1 MLNKIIRY
9 SLNNRLLI
17 LVASVLLLFAGLYT
31 SMKMDVDV
39 FPDLNA
45 PTVVVMTEAP
55 GMAPEEVE
63 RLVTFP
69 VETALN
75 GATDVRRVRSSSTT
89 GFSVVWVEFDWG
101 TDIYRARQITSEKLA
116 VVGESLPEGV
126 GTPTLGPQ
134 SSILGEMMIIGLTSD
149 STSLRDLRTL
159 ADWTI
164 RPRLLSI
171 GGVAQVTVIG
181 GEMKEYQILLD
192 LPRMKQYGVTLDE
205 VLNAAREMNRNAN
218 GGILYEYGNEYIVR
232 GAVATT
238 DVDAI
243 AKAVVK
249 RVDGVPVLMGDV
261 AEVKIGDK
269 APKLGTASVRANP
282 AVLLTVTKQPNTS
295 TLDLTEKLLS
305 SMDELQKNMP
315 ADVTVST
322 DIFRQSHFIE
332 SSINNVQ
339 KSLYEGA
346 IFVVIVLFFFL
357 MNVRTT
363 LISLVALPLSLL
375 FSILALHFMGLTI
388 NTMSLGGMAIAIG
401 SLVDDAIVDVENVY
415 KHLRENRLLPPGQRK
430 PIVEVVFEASRE
442 VRMPILNSTLI
453 IIVTFIP
460 LFFLTGMEGR
470 MLVPLGIAFI
480 VALFASTVV
489 ALTLTPVLCSYLLG
503 KGKTD
508 KDISREPF
516 VARTLKKYYGQ
527 ALEWALRHRTG
538 VLGGTIALFVAAMI
552 TFFTLGRS
560 FLPPFNEGSFTI
572 NVSTLPGISLEESD
586 NIGRRAEE
594 LLLEVPEI
602 QTVARKTGRAE
613 LDEHALG
620 VNTSEIEAP
629 FVLGDRSH
637 AEVVADVRKKLSVI
651 PGVNIE
657 IGQPISHRIDAM
669 LSGTQA
675 RIAIKLFGDDLNR
688 MFMLGNQI
696 KKNISAIDGVVDLNV
711 EQQIERP
718 QLKITPRREMLAR
731 YGVSLSEFA
740 EFIDVALAGEVVSQ
754 VYEGS
759 RTFDLTVK
767 VKDDER
773 SSAAKIGDLMVDTQD
788 GKVPLSYLAE
798 IKSATGPNTI
808 NRENV
813 KRKIVISAN
822 VSDRDLRS
830 VVDDIRE
837 RIDETVVLP
846 EGYFIEYGGQFES
859 EAAASRTLSFV
870 SLFSLLVVFL
880 LLYNQFRSVSQS
892 AVILLNLPLAL
903 IGGVFILRFTTGEI
917 SIPAIIG
924 FISLFGIATRN
935 GMLLVSHYNTMLSEG
950 NSLHDTILRGSLDRL
965 NPILMTALTSALALI
980 PLALGGDLPGNEI
993 QSPMAKVIL
1002 GGLITST
1009 FLNAFVVPVV
1019 YWIMNRKK
1027 RKSMRNSFLCLF
1039 VFAVA
1044 NMGAQNNMAD
1054 ILASIET
1061 NNPELKAGAQIVLS
1075 QKAEVSSQNTLED
1088 PNFEFE
1094 HLWGADNAKDRK
1106 YDISVSQSFDFP
1118 SLYVQRNKIG
1128 NLKRTLYDGQQAV
1141 LRQQILLQAKEL
1153 CLQVIYLNRCIRL
1166 GNERQAAADEL
1177 VKLYRERLTS
1187 GDANILDVN
1196 KIEIEQLNI
1205 TTSNIQRRN
1214 ELAAC
1219 LAQLQALNGG
1229 EPLNLAESALTE
1241 YSDRELPASFDD
1253 LKEQALQS
1261 DPELQM
1267 LRQENQIAGKEVSLN
1282 RAGWLPKFELG
1293 YRHAYE
1299 LGERFNGLS
1308 VGVSIPLFANRKKVK
1323 IAKAQAVAGS
1333 FTVNNKE
1340 LQTLAAL
1347 QSSYNE
1353 AVALKDNRE
1362 RYELLTRQNNF
1373 ELLQKALAS
1382 GKISMVEYLVD
1393 ATQLYEAFENKLSL
1407 EYEYQLRLARMYKF
1421 EL

>member
-9 SLNNRLLI
+9 SLNNRLLV

-31 SMKMDVDV
+31 SLKMDVDV

-116 VVGESLPEGV
+116 VVDESLPQGV

-134 SSILGEMMIIGLTSD
+134 SSILGEMMIVGLTAD
-149 STSLRDLRTL
+149 TTSLRDLRTL

-205 VLNAAREMNRNAN
+205 VLAAAREMNRNAN
-218 GGILYEYGNEYIVR
+218 GGILYEYGNEYIIR

-238 DVDAI
+238 DIDAI

-249 RVDGVPVLMGDV
+249 RVDGVPLLMGDI

-269 APKLGTASVRANP
+269 APKLGCASVEAQP

-295 TLDLTEKLLS
+295 TLDLTEKLLAS
-305 SMDELQKNMP
+305 IDELQKNMP
-315 ADVTVST
+315 ADVEVST

-332 SSINNVQ
+332 NSIDNVK

-430 PIVEVVFEASRE
+430 PVIEVVFEASRE

-503 KGKTD
+503 RGNTD
-508 KDISREPF
+508 KAIAREPI
-516 VARTLKKYYGQ
+516 VARTLKKYYGKS
-527 ALEWALRHRTG
+527 LEWAFRHRTG
-538 VLGGTIALFVAAMI
+538 VLSGTIVLFVAALI

-586 NIGRRAEE
+586 NIGRRAEQ
-594 LLLEVPEI
+594 LLLEIPEI
-602 QTVARKTGRAE
+602 KTVARKTGRAE

-629 FVLGDRSH
+629 FELKDRSH
-637 AEVVADVRKKLSVI
+637 AEVVAEVREKLSI
-651 PGVNIE
+651 LPGVNIE

-696 KKNISAIDGVVDLNV
+696 KKNISTVDGVVDLNV

-718 QLKITPRREMLAR
+718 QLKIVPRREMLAR
-731 YGVSLSEFA
+731 YGVPLAEFT

-773 SSAAKIGDLMVDTQD
+773 SSSAKIGDLMIDTQE
-788 GKVPLSYLAE
+788 GKVPLSTLAE
-798 IKSATGPNTI
+798 IKSAVGPNTI

-822 VSDRDLRS
+822 VQDRDLRG
-830 VVDDIRE
+830 VVDDIKE
-837 RIDETVVLP
+837 RIDATVALP

-859 EAAASRTLSFV
+859 EAAASRTLSVV

-880 LLYNQFRSVSQS
+880 LLYNQFRSASQS

-950 NSLHDTILRGSLDRL
+950 HSLHDTILQGSLDRL
-965 NPILMTALTSALALI
+965 NPILMTALSSALALI

-1009 FLNAFVVPVV
+1009 FLNAFVVPIV

-1027 RKSMRNSFLCLF
+1027 
-1039 VFAVA
+1039 
-1044 NMGAQNNMAD
+1044 
-1054 ILASIET
+1054 
-1061 NNPELKAGAQIVLS
+1061 
-1075 QKAEVSSQNTLED
+1075 
-1088 PNFEFE
+1088 
-1094 HLWGADNAKDRK
+1094 
-1106 YDISVSQSFDFP
+1106 
-1118 SLYVQRNKIG
+1118 
-1128 NLKRTLYDGQQAV
+1128 
-1141 LRQQILLQAKEL
+1141 
-1153 CLQVIYLNRCIRL
+1153 
-1166 GNERQAAADEL
+1166 
-1177 VKLYRERLTS
+1177 
-1187 GDANILDVN
+1187 
-1196 KIEIEQLNI
+1196 
-1205 TTSNIQRRN
+1205 
-1214 ELAAC
+1214 
-1219 LAQLQALNGG
+1219 
-1229 EPLNLAESALTE
+1229 
-1241 YSDRELPASFDD
+1241 
-1253 LKEQALQS
+1253 
-1261 DPELQM
+1261 
-1267 LRQENQIAGKEVSLN
+1267 ENQ
-1282 RAGWLPKFELG
+1282 
-1293 YRHAYE
+1293 
-1299 LGERFNGLS
+1299 
-1308 VGVSIPLFANRKKVK
+1308 
-1323 IAKAQAVAGS
+1323 
-1333 FTVNNKE
+1333 
-1340 LQTLAAL
+1340 
-1347 QSSYNE
+1347 
-1353 AVALKDNRE
+1353 
-1362 RYELLTRQNNF
+1362 
-1373 ELLQKALAS
+1373 
-1382 GKISMVEYLVD
+1382 
-1393 ATQLYEAFENKLSL
+1393 
-1407 EYEYQLRLARMYKF
+1407 
-1421 EL
+1421 

>member
-9 SLNNRLLI
+9 SLNNRLLV

-31 SMKMDVDV
+31 SLKMDVDV

-116 VVGESLPEGV
+116 VVGESLPQGV

-134 SSILGEMMIIGLTSD
+134 SSILGEMMIIGLTAD
-149 STSLRDLRTL
+149 TTSLRDLRTL

-164 RPRLLSI
+164 RPRLISI

-205 VLNAAREMNRNAN
+205 VLAAAREMNRNAN
-218 GGILYEYGNEYIVR
+218 GGILYEYGNEYIIR

-238 DVDAI
+238 DIDAI

-249 RVDGVPVLMGDV
+249 RVDGVPLLMGDI

-269 APKLGTASVRANP
+269 APKLGCASVEAQP

-295 TLDLTEKLLS
+295 TLDLTEKLLAS
-305 SMDELQKNMP
+305 IDELQKNMP
-315 ADVTVST
+315 ADVEVST

-332 SSINNVQ
+332 NSIDNVK

-415 KHLRENRLLPPGQRK
+415 KHLRENRLLPPEQRK
-430 PIVEVVFEASRE
+430 PVIEVVFEASRE

-503 KGKTD
+503 RGNTD
-508 KDISREPF
+508 KAIAREPI
-516 VARTLKKYYGQ
+516 VARTLKKYYGKS
-527 ALEWALRHRTG
+527 LEWAFRHRTG
-538 VLGGTIALFVAAMI
+538 VLGGTIVLFVAALI

-586 NIGRRAEE
+586 NIGRRAEQ
-594 LLLEVPEI
+594 LLLEIPEI
-602 QTVARKTGRAE
+602 KTVARKTGRAE

-629 FVLGDRSH
+629 FELKDRSH
-637 AEVVADVRKKLSVI
+637 AEVVAEVREKLSI
-651 PGVNIE
+651 LPGVNIE

-696 KKNISAIDGVVDLNV
+696 KKNISTIDGVVDLNV

-718 QLKITPRREMLAR
+718 QLKIVPRREMLAR
-731 YGVSLSEFA
+731 YGVPLAEFT

-773 SSAAKIGDLMVDTQD
+773 SSAAKIGDLMIDTQE
-788 GKVPLSYLAE
+788 GKVPLSTLAE
-798 IKSATGPNTI
+798 IKSAVGPNTI

-822 VSDRDLRS
+822 VQDRDLRG
-830 VVDDIRE
+830 VVDDIKE
-837 RIDETVVLP
+837 RIDATVALP

-859 EAAASRTLSFV
+859 EAAASRTLSVV

-880 LLYNQFRSVSQS
+880 LLYNQFRSASQS

-950 NSLHDTILRGSLDRL
+950 HSLHDTILQGSLDRL
-965 NPILMTALTSALALI
+965 NPILMTALSSALALI

-1009 FLNAFVVPVV
+1009 FLNAFVVPIV

-1027 RKSMRNSFLCLF
+1027 
-1039 VFAVA
+1039 
-1044 NMGAQNNMAD
+1044 
-1054 ILASIET
+1054 
-1061 NNPELKAGAQIVLS
+1061 
-1075 QKAEVSSQNTLED
+1075 
-1088 PNFEFE
+1088 
-1094 HLWGADNAKDRK
+1094 
-1106 YDISVSQSFDFP
+1106 
-1118 SLYVQRNKIG
+1118 
-1128 NLKRTLYDGQQAV
+1128 
-1141 LRQQILLQAKEL
+1141 
-1153 CLQVIYLNRCIRL
+1153 
-1166 GNERQAAADEL
+1166 
-1177 VKLYRERLTS
+1177 
-1187 GDANILDVN
+1187 
-1196 KIEIEQLNI
+1196 
-1205 TTSNIQRRN
+1205 
-1214 ELAAC
+1214 
-1219 LAQLQALNGG
+1219 
-1229 EPLNLAESALTE
+1229 
-1241 YSDRELPASFDD
+1241 
-1253 LKEQALQS
+1253 
-1261 DPELQM
+1261 
-1267 LRQENQIAGKEVSLN
+1267 ENQ
-1282 RAGWLPKFELG
+1282 
-1293 YRHAYE
+1293 
-1299 LGERFNGLS
+1299 
-1308 VGVSIPLFANRKKVK
+1308 
-1323 IAKAQAVAGS
+1323 
-1333 FTVNNKE
+1333 
-1340 LQTLAAL
+1340 
-1347 QSSYNE
+1347 
-1353 AVALKDNRE
+1353 
-1362 RYELLTRQNNF
+1362 
-1373 ELLQKALAS
+1373 
-1382 GKISMVEYLVD
+1382 
-1393 ATQLYEAFENKLSL
+1393 
-1407 EYEYQLRLARMYKF
+1407 
-1421 EL
+1421 

>member
-9 SLNNRLLI
+9 SLNNRLLV

-31 SMKMDVDV
+31 SLKMDVDV

-116 VVGESLPEGV
+116 VVGESLPQGV

-134 SSILGEMMIIGLTSD
+134 SSILGEMMIIGLTAD
-149 STSLRDLRTL
+149 TTSLRDLRTL

-164 RPRLLSI
+164 RPRLISI

-205 VLNAAREMNRNAN
+205 VLAAAREMNRNAN
-218 GGILYEYGNEYIVR
+218 GGILYEYGNEYIIR

-238 DVDAI
+238 DIDAI

-249 RVDGVPVLMGDV
+249 RVDGVPLLMGDI

-269 APKLGTASVRANP
+269 APKLGCASVEAQP

-295 TLDLTEKLLS
+295 TLDLTEKLLAS
-305 SMDELQKNMP
+305 IDELQKNMP
-315 ADVTVST
+315 ADVEVST

-332 SSINNVQ
+332 NSIDNVK

-415 KHLRENRLLPPGQRK
+415 KHLRENRLLPPEQRK
-430 PIVEVVFEASRE
+430 PVIEVVFEASRE

-503 KGKTD
+503 RGNTD
-508 KDISREPF
+508 KAIAREPI
-516 VARTLKKYYGQ
+516 VARTLKKYYGKS
-527 ALEWALRHRTG
+527 LEWAFRHRTG
-538 VLGGTIALFVAAMI
+538 VLGGTIVLFVAALI

-586 NIGRRAEE
+586 NIGRRAEQ
-594 LLLEVPEI
+594 LLLEIPEI
-602 QTVARKTGRAE
+602 KTVARKTGRAE

-629 FVLGDRSH
+629 FELKDRSH
-637 AEVVADVRKKLSVI
+637 AEVVAEVRKKLSI
-651 PGVNIE
+651 LPGVNIE

-696 KKNISAIDGVVDLNV
+696 KKNISTVDGVVDLNV

-718 QLKITPRREMLAR
+718 QLKIVPRREMLAR
-731 YGVSLSEFA
+731 YGVPLAEFT

-773 SSAAKIGDLMVDTQD
+773 SSAAKIGDLMIDTQE
-788 GKVPLSYLAE
+788 GKVPLSTLAE
-798 IKSATGPNTI
+798 IKSAVGPNTI

-822 VSDRDLRS
+822 VQDRDLRG
-830 VVDDIRE
+830 VVDDIKE
-837 RIDETVVLP
+837 RIDATVALP

-859 EAAASRTLSFV
+859 EAAASRTLSVV

-880 LLYNQFRSVSQS
+880 LLYNQFRSASQS

-950 NSLHDTILRGSLDRL
+950 HSLHDTILQGSLDRL
-965 NPILMTALTSALALI
+965 NPILMTALSSALALI

-1009 FLNAFVVPVV
+1009 FLNAFVVPIV

-1027 RKSMRNSFLCLF
+1027 
-1039 VFAVA
+1039 
-1044 NMGAQNNMAD
+1044 
-1054 ILASIET
+1054 
-1061 NNPELKAGAQIVLS
+1061 
-1075 QKAEVSSQNTLED
+1075 
-1088 PNFEFE
+1088 
-1094 HLWGADNAKDRK
+1094 
-1106 YDISVSQSFDFP
+1106 
-1118 SLYVQRNKIG
+1118 
-1128 NLKRTLYDGQQAV
+1128 
-1141 LRQQILLQAKEL
+1141 
-1153 CLQVIYLNRCIRL
+1153 
-1166 GNERQAAADEL
+1166 
-1177 VKLYRERLTS
+1177 
-1187 GDANILDVN
+1187 
-1196 KIEIEQLNI
+1196 
-1205 TTSNIQRRN
+1205 
-1214 ELAAC
+1214 
-1219 LAQLQALNGG
+1219 
-1229 EPLNLAESALTE
+1229 
-1241 YSDRELPASFDD
+1241 
-1253 LKEQALQS
+1253 
-1261 DPELQM
+1261 
-1267 LRQENQIAGKEVSLN
+1267 ENQ
-1282 RAGWLPKFELG
+1282 
-1293 YRHAYE
+1293 
-1299 LGERFNGLS
+1299 
-1308 VGVSIPLFANRKKVK
+1308 
-1323 IAKAQAVAGS
+1323 
-1333 FTVNNKE
+1333 
-1340 LQTLAAL
+1340 
-1347 QSSYNE
+1347 
-1353 AVALKDNRE
+1353 
-1362 RYELLTRQNNF
+1362 
-1373 ELLQKALAS
+1373 
-1382 GKISMVEYLVD
+1382 
-1393 ATQLYEAFENKLSL
+1393 
-1407 EYEYQLRLARMYKF
+1407 
-1421 EL
+1421 